1 MPTFEQP
8 PQVAVQSQLASVPNM
23 PQVQG
28 VASQA
33 VDASRGVAPAIQATS
48 FPGLL
53 SSLWSGLGGLR
64 GSARRAALLR
74 PKGLDMTHVP
84 VQILLFRPEGQGS
97 CQQRGLWP
105 LLAQTPNLA
114 SKTLVSKLRKP
125 QPQL

>member
-1 MPTFEQP
+1 M
-8 PQVAVQSQLASVPNM
+8 
-23 PQVQG
+23 
-28 VASQA
+28 
-33 VDASRGVAPAIQATS
+33 
-48 FPGLL
+48 
-53 SSLWSGLGGLR
+53 GLR
-64 GSARRAALLR
+64 GVPALLR